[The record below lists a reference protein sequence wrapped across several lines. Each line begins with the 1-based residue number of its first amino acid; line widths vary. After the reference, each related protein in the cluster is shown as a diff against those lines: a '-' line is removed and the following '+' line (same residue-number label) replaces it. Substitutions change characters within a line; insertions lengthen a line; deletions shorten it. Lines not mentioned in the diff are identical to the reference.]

1 MDFAENIKKWVS
13 SDNRIKKMQED
24 VKIER
29 ENRNQLAQAILY
41 QVQDNNMAHSII
53 QITDGNLKFQNRKVT
68 SSLTYK
74 FLETCLNDCI
84 ANEEQVNQIIKYIK
98 SKREVTEIA
107 DIKRSYN

>member
-29 ENRNQLAQAILY
+29 ENRNQLSQTILY

-53 QITDGNLKFQNRKVT
+53 QITDGNLKFQKSPHNALPILNYFYR
-68 SSLTYK
+68 SNCLYI
-74 FLETCLNDCI
+74 FLNL
-84 ANEEQVNQIIKYIK
+84 
-98 SKREVTEIA
+98 
-107 DIKRSYN
+107 